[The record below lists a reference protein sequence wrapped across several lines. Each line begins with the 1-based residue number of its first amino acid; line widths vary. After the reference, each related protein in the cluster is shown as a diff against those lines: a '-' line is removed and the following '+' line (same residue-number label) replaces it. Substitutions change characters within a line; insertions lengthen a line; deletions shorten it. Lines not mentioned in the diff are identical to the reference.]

1 MIVNLYKAKMAQQD
15 NADGPK
21 LKAKEIIKQISEEIG
36 IGQRTVTVTLSE
48 YRNKGSVSSP
58 NKTKIRPTVTEK
70 VDDFDQNAIRQKVH
84 EFWHRR
90 EIPTLK
96 KILTTV
102 NEDSTLPDFSETTLR
117 RLLKHLNFEYV
128 RKSRNSA
135 LIERIDIVCWR
146 RRYLESIKEYRQ
158 LGRPIYYLDET
169 CVNAGETTSK
179 TWVDK
184 TVNSPR
190 DAFLRGL
197 TTGQKEPSG
206 KGKRLIVVHIGSSD
220 GFVVGGLL
228 CFESKKKYRRLPR

>member
-1 MIVNLYKAKMAQQD
+1 MAQQD

-21 LKAKEIIKQISEEIG
+21 LKAKEIIKQISDLSG
-36 IGQRTVTVTLSE
+36 IGQRTVSVTLSE
-48 YRNKGSVSSP
+48 YRNKGGVSSP

-70 VDDFDQNAIRQKVH
+70 VDDFDKNTIRLKVH

-90 EIPTLK
+90 EIPTVN
-96 KILTTV
+96 KILIAV
-102 NEDSTLPDFSETTLR
+102 NEDSTLPDFSRTTLR

-135 LIERIDIVCWR
+135 LIEINDIVRWR
-146 RRYLESIKEYRQ
+146 RKYLESIKEYRQ

-169 CVNAGETTSK
+169 WVNAGETISK

-190 DAFLRGL
+190 DTFLRGL
-197 TTGQKEPSG
+197 TTGEKEPSG

-220 GFVVGGLL
+220 GFVVGGLYM
-228 CFESKKKYRRLPR
+228 F